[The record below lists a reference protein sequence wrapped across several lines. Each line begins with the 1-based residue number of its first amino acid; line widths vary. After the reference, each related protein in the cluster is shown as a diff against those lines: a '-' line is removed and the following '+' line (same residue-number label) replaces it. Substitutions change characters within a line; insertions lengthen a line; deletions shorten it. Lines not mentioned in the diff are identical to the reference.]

1 MKLFTIGHSN
11 HSIEFFLSLLQKHEI
26 SAVADV
32 RSHPYSRYSPHFNQ
46 KNLKKYLQE
55 SNIYYVFL
63 GKELGARTKNLSC
76 YVNGKALYELIANTE
91 EFKQG
96 LARIYQGL
104 ENYNIALMCAEQDPI
119 TCHRSILVS
128 RHLKNKGLNIYH
140 ILKNG
145 ELEEHSNL
153 EERLLKIN
161 NLLEK
166 PQLSLQLSLFDDRNF
181 NQNVLEVTK
190 KTQDTIL
197 EEAYKIQGD
206 KIAYVSKQ

>member
-11 HSIEFFLSLLQKHEI
+11 HSIDVFLELLQKHQI
-26 SAVADV
+26 TALADV

-46 KNLKKYLQE
+46 DNLNKYLK
-55 SNIYYVFL
+55 NINIAYVFL
-63 GKELGARTKNLSC
+63 GKELGARTTDSSC

-91 EFKQG
+91 EFKKG
-96 LARIYQGL
+96 LERIYQGL
-104 ENYNIALMCAEQDPI
+104 EKYNIALMCSEQDPI
-119 TCHRSILVS
+119 TCHRAILIS

-145 ELEEHSNL
+145 ELEEHSQL

-166 PQLSLQLSLFDDRNF
+166 PQLSLQLNLFDL
-181 NQNVLEVTK
+181 NQVSENDLK
-190 KTQDTIL
+190 LNNKSQNSIL
-197 EEAYKIQGD
+197 EKAYKLQSD
-206 KIAYVSKQ
+206 KIAYVSK